1 MFYLFNAM
9 CLSKLPLEGGP
20 SDHLDG
26 HSRSNQNRVLRQLC
40 HKILS
45 MNILRETRNESRHN
59 SNQTDRK
66 EK

>member
-9 CLSKLPLEGGP
+9 FLSKLPPEGGP

-45 MNILRETRNESRHN
+45 TNILRETRNECRHN
-59 SNQTDRK
+59 SDQTDRK